1 VTFGATGVTVE
12 VHLIGFEGD
21 LYGQRL
27 DVDFLARLRDT
38 RRFESLDDLKAQL
51 ATDVA
56 RAAAIAGGF
65 PSSASG

>member
-1 VTFGATGVTVE
+1 V
-12 VHLIGFEGD
+12 
-21 LYGQRL
+21 L

-56 RAAAIAGGF
+56 RAAAIGAGVT
-65 PSSASG
+65 SSSSG